1 MHAKPHRVLSPD
13 AELRKTGLLTMM
25 DLPMALELDRALHN
39 LRAVFGGV
47 AHDGHGLLLVGGG
60 CGLPL
65 ASRAVEGQIGLH
77 DRAVADERDTRDL
90 VALHELG
97 DFVELRDGA
106 AVFLDE
112 LAELR
117 RLQDA
122 VLEVVLE
129 LFEVGLGDA

>member
-47 AHDGHGLLLVGGG
+47 AHDG
-60 CGLPL
+60 
-65 ASRAVEGQIGLH
+65 
-77 DRAVADERDTRDL
+77 RDV

-122 VLEVVLE
+122 VLEVVLK
-129 LFEVGLGDA
+129 LVGVGLGDA